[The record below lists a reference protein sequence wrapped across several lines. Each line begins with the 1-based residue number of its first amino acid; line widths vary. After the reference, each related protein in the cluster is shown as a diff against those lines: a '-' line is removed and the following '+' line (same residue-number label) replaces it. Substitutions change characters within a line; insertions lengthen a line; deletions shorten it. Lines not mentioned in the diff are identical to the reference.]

1 MWFGWKLVNK
11 EQPALFVIL
20 GHKNQALLTVESF
33 CRTTVSVQP
42 MRSRLGKPESA
53 MALTKAGF
61 ISIPRGKQPG
71 FDHADVSRRA
81 PAAARLYVA
90 HTGGNRIEVID
101 CLSNSYLHSL
111 PDVPGVAGVLIDSE
125 QDFLFSSD
133 RGCARASIY
142 RCSDETLLGRVPVG
156 DRPNGLAYDPVRHH
170 LFVFNIGD
178 PPGENCTISVVA
190 VDEMRVIATIPLPGR
205 PRWAVYDPASEHVY
219 ANIQKPAE
227 IVVLSATELQ
237 IKGAFNVPVAGPHGL
252 VIAGERL
259 FCAADG
265 EALVA
270 LHRDTGAV
278 LGSVTLPGEP
288 DVVMQDPELARLYV
302 AIGSPG
308 VISVIDDQRMETVE
322 EVETEPGSHTIGW
335 NPETRTLY
343 AFLPASS
350 GAAVFAEQ

>member
-1 MWFGWKLVNK
+1 MFTRVAFIPLPAGK
-11 EQPALFVIL
+11 E
-20 GHKNQALLTVESF
+20 
-33 CRTTVSVQP
+33 
-42 MRSRLGKPESA
+42 
-53 MALTKAGF
+53 
-61 ISIPRGKQPG
+61 PG
-71 FDHADVSRRA
+71 FDHADVYRRQSPKA
-81 PAAARLYVA
+81 SRLYVA
-90 HTGGNRIEVID
+90 NTGADRIDIID
-101 CLSNSYLHSL
+101 CLTNSYRGSL

-133 RGCARASIY
+133 RSCARASIY
-142 RCSDETLLGRVPVG
+142 RCSNETPLGRVGVG
-156 DRPNGLAYDPVRHH
+156 ERPNGLAYDPVRHH

-178 PPGENCTISVVA
+178 SPGVNCTVSVVA

-265 EALVA
+265 GALVA
-270 LHRDTGAV
+270 LNRDSGAL

-288 DVVMQDPELARLYV
+288 DVVMHDPALARLYV

-308 VISVIDDQRMETVE
+308 VVSVIDEQRLETLE
-322 EVETEPGSHTIGW
+322 EVQTQFGAHTIGW
-335 NPETRTLY
+335 NPDTRTLY
-343 AFLPASS
+343 AFLPSS
-350 GAAVFAEQ
+350 GGAAVFAEQ